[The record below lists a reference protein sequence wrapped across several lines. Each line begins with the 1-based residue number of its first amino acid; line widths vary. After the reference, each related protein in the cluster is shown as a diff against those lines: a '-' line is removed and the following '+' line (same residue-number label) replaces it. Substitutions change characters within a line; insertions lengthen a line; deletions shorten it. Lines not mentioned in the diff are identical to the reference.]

1 MQANGRGPLVAD
13 ASVGASDLHG
23 APTKPARRGPIPR
36 ARLFL
41 GGLGAIAL
49 AVVVGGS
56 WSLSHSSSPSA
67 QASPSFAVYAVNPGA
82 RLADIATC
90 STPAQTYGQTQADWG
105 EDYFIGVYLY
115 VNFTGQPDA
124 HVAALRALL
133 PSSCA
138 VYVRIV
144 PISSAAGRA
153 LQERIEGDM
162 ASLQAAGI
170 PINSVGFNP
179 MSDKVEVGV
188 YPLTPQ
194 AQAELERRYP
204 TGMLDIHQ
212 EAPAVPVAS

>member
-1 MQANGRGPLVAD
+1 
-13 ASVGASDLHG
+13 
-23 APTKPARRGPIPR
+23 
-36 ARLFL
+36 
-41 GGLGAIAL
+41 
-49 AVVVGGS
+49 VVGGS
-56 WSLSHSSSPSA
+56 WWLSRSSSPAA
-67 QASPSFAVYAVNPGA
+67 QASSAATQAGPFFAVYAVNPGA
-82 RLADIATC
+82 RLADINTC
-90 STPAQTYGQTQADWG
+90 FTRAHAYGQTQADWG

-144 PISSAAGRA
+144 PISSAVGRA
-153 LQERIEGDM
+153 LQDRITADM

-170 PINSVGFNP
+170 PVTAVGFDP
-179 MSDKVEVGV
+179 ISDKVQVGV

-204 TGMLDIHQ
+204 AEMLDIHE
-212 EAPAVPVAS
+212 EAPAVPVGS